1 MAVSAGAKSSRCTVM
16 THENSESS
24 GDRFSLLE
32 TILPGIAH
40 QINNHSQ
47 TILLT
52 CQLLAEIWGDLKQVT
67 DRYFQQY
74 GEFSAGG
81 LDYSA
86 LRDDLAGYY
95 SNILHGAQQVER
107 TVSALRELVPRTPD
121 EGATFLDLN
130 HLVDECVALM
140 ANTILKA
147 TDNSRTIPD
156 PDLPLIR
163 GRGPYLRQVI
173 IQLIVNLCGAI
184 QAREQAL
191 EIATRYDRTSRSVLC
206 LMKIRGEGMPPEATG
221 RIRAFLSGTGP
232 NPGKMFPGLAA
243 VKYIMK
249 DHGGNIDFSSKPDA
263 GMRIALSFP
272 PEEPS

>member
-1 MAVSAGAKSSRCTVM
+1 M
-16 THENSESS
+16 TNEDSESIS
-24 GDRFSLLE
+24 DRFSLLE
-32 TILPGIAH
+32 NILPGIAH
-40 QINNHSQ
+40 QLNNHSQ
-47 TILLT
+47 TIILT

-67 DRYFQQY
+67 DRYFEQH

-81 LDYSA
+81 LDYSV
-86 LRDDLAGYY
+86 LRADLEGYY
-95 SNILHGAQQVER
+95 SNILQGAQQIER
-107 TVSALRELVPRTPD
+107 TVSAFRELVPRTPD
-121 EGATFLDLN
+121 KGATVLN
-130 HLVDECVALM
+130 LNDLVDECVALM

-147 TDNSRTIPD
+147 TDNSRTSPD
-156 PDLPLIR
+156 PHLPPIR
-163 GRGPYLRQVI
+163 GRGPHLRQVI